1 MNRSVVMWFFLLG
14 KRLFKKVSFLLLMVA
29 VPLFAFG
36 ISLISEQDSGM
47 LKIALCCENKEDKT
61 ASAIIDT
68 LTQQDSVLQFTLVE
82 NKEVAEDT
90 VQSGKADAA
99 WVFSEDLTDIL
110 KEYSEGTLPD
120 EPPIIIIER
129 EEDVPLQLAREK
141 LYGVLYP
148 YLVYDIYESFLF
160 REFSGQTEVNEKLAE
175 QYYRERKVE
184 GSLFLFRNIDGTIQE
199 TGEGNY
205 LITPLRGILGL
216 WIFLGGLAGCL
227 YFLQDEEAGCFA
239 CMNERRKNRLAYS
252 YPLVTMLL
260 LSVMVIPSLY
270 LSGIASPLWREVL
283 WMSLYLGISV
293 GLCNLLRRFFRSLV
307 RMAAGIPILLLLMM
321 AICPVF
327 LDIRRFLGLQYFLP
341 LSYYLNMKY
350 RSEWLVGAVLYGI
363 IVWGINMIMDYIPY
377 RKSGSVRKKLH
388 FD

>member
-1 MNRSVVMWFFLLG
+1 
-14 KRLFKKVSFLLLMVA
+14 
-29 VPLFAFG
+29 
-36 ISLISEQDSGM
+36 
-47 LKIALCCENKEDKT
+47 
-61 ASAIIDT
+61 
-68 LTQQDSVLQFTLVE
+68 
-82 NKEVAEDT
+82 
-90 VQSGKADAA
+90 
-99 WVFSEDLTDIL
+99 
-110 KEYSEGTLPD
+110 
-120 EPPIIIIER
+120 
-129 EEDVPLQLAREK
+129 
-141 LYGVLYP
+141 
-148 YLVYDIYESFLF
+148 
-160 REFSGQTEVNEKLAE
+160 
-175 QYYRERKVE
+175 
-184 GSLFLFRNIDGTIQE
+184 
-199 TGEGNY
+199 
-205 LITPLRGILGL
+205 
-216 WIFLGGLAGCL
+216 
-227 YFLQDEEAGCFA
+227 
-239 CMNERRKNRLAYS
+239 MNERRKNRLAYS

-270 LSGIASPLWREVL
+270 LSGIASPLWREML

-293 GLCNLLRRFFRSLV
+293 GLCNLLRRFFRSVV